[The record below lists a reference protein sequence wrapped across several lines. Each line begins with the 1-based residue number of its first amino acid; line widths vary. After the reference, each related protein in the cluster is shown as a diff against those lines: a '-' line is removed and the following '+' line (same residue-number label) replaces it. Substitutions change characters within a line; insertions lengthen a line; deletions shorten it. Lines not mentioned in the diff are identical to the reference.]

1 MKYLVVCHGDGDGI
15 IGAAC
20 IIKEYKL
27 PMDKTKIVFT
37 QPFLL
42 DQVEVKDK
50 VKAIFV
56 VDLSVNNHNLSVTLN
71 FADKYYHR
79 IVTWVSHHYNT
90 EEKLARI
97 LGPKLLCDKT
107 AHSCPAIMV
116 NSGYEEV
123 STTWVKAANAINKP
137 TEYPET
143 PLSKRFEQA
152 FKVSLIEA
160 QDGNNSMVEKI
171 QRAFLSELLT
181 GEEEG
186 LLNIYG
192 ARYESVMRA
201 TQKAAE
207 SFFEFRPGI
216 GLVVLGDAQVDRAAV
231 CSKGCENFLITVV
244 QFHSLENG
252 DPMTMIATNN
262 KDLNLVTTF
271 ELPSGNPSKVTLPG
285 NLKKT
290 RDMIIYKLS

>member
-1 MKYLVVCHGDGDGI
+1 MKYLLVCHGDCDGI
-15 IGAAC
+15 ISAAC

-27 PMDKTKIVFT
+27 PIDKTEIVIT
-37 QPFLL
+37 QSFIL
-42 DQVEVKDK
+42 DKVEVKDE

-56 VDLSVNNHNLSVTLN
+56 VDLAINNRDLSVTLS
-71 FADKYYHR
+71 FADKYKHR
-79 IVTWVSHHYNT
+79 IVVWTSHHYNT
-90 EEKLARI
+90 EEKLAGI

-107 AHSCPAIMV
+107 APSCPSILV

-123 STTWVKAANAINKP
+123 PTTWVKAANASNKP

-143 PLSKRFEQA
+143 PLSKRFTHA
-152 FKVSLIEA
+152 FKVSMVEA
-160 QDGNNSMVEKI
+160 QDGDNAVIEKI

-192 ARYESVMRA
+192 ARYESIMRA

-207 SFFEFRPGI
+207 SFFEFMPGI
-216 GLVVLGDAQVDRAAV
+216 GLVVLGDAPVNRAAV

-244 QFHSLENG
+244 QYHSSENG
-252 DPMTMIATNN
+252 DPMTIVATNN
-262 KDLNLVTTF
+262 KDLDLVATF
-271 ELPSGNPSKVTLPG
+271 ELNFGNPSRVTLPG

-290 RDMIIYKLS
+290 RDLITYKLS

>member
-1 MKYLVVCHGDGDGI
+1 MKYLVVCNGDCDGI

-27 PMDKTKIVFT
+27 PIDKTKIVIT
-37 QPFLL
+37 KPFLL
-42 DQVEVKDK
+42 DKVEVSDK
-50 VKAIFV
+50 IKAIFV
-56 VDLSVNNHNLSVTLN
+56 VDMSVNNHDLSVTLN
-71 FADKYYHR
+71 FADKYHHR
-79 IVTWVSHHYNT
+79 IVVWASHHYNT
-90 EEKLARI
+90 EEKLASI

-107 AHSCPAIMV
+107 APSCPAIMV

-123 STTWVKAANAINKP
+123 PTTWVKAANASNKP

-143 PLSKRFEQA
+143 PLSKRFTRA
-152 FKVSLIEA
+152 FKTSIVEA
-160 QDGNNSMVEKI
+160 QDGNNSVIEKV
-171 QRAFLSELLT
+171 QRAFLNELLT
-181 GEEEG
+181 GEEEA

-207 SFFEFRPGI
+207 SFFEFLPGI
-216 GLVVLGDAQVDRAAV
+216 GLVVLGDAQVDRATV
-231 CSKGCENFLITVV
+231 CSKGCENFLITIV
-244 QFHSLENG
+244 QYHSLENG
-252 DPMTMIATNN
+252 DPMTIVATNN

-271 ELPSGNPSKVTLPG
+271 ELDFGNPYKITLPG

-290 RDMIIYKLS
+290 RDLIIYKLT